1 MWFGRRHLQLL
12 LQETH
17 AVVDCSV
24 NDTVAVDPNGCCEVL
39 HGNGT
44 NFGIAVCSLGKELL
58 VKAVAVPHKTLT
70 SLTSL
75 TSLT

>member
-1 MWFGRRHLQLL
+1 MLHLQLL

-24 NDTVAVDPNGCCEVL
+24 DDAVAVDSNRCCEVL
-39 HGNGT
+39 HGNGA
-44 NFGIAVCSLGKELL
+44 NFGISVCSLGKELL

-70 SLTSL
+70 SM
-75 TSLT
+75 